1 MDLGLDGRTA
11 IVCAS
16 SQGLGRA
23 CAEALAAEGVGVV
36 VNGRDPERLAQVAAE
51 IRAATG
57 ATVTPVAAD
66 ITTPEGRDLLLG
78 AFEAPDILVTNNA
91 GPRPGNLDEITDED
105 LEAALTAH
113 YWTPVHL
120 ARAVIPGMKA
130 RSFGRIV
137 NITSAMVASPNT
149 FMLASAGARTGM
161 TAIMK
166 AISRELAPFNV
177 LVNQIQPERIDSNRQ
192 QQVARLQAEKQGISY
207 EEAREQQAAGVAMG
221 RLGRPAEIG
230 AACAFLCAARF
241 GYITGVN
248 LRLDGGSYAGLL

>member
-1 MDLGLDGRTA
+1 
-11 IVCAS
+11 
-16 SQGLGRA
+16 
-23 CAEALAAEGVGVV
+23 
-36 VNGRDPERLAQVAAE
+36 
-51 IRAATG
+51 
-57 ATVTPVAAD
+57 
-66 ITTPEGRDLLLG
+66 
-78 AFEAPDILVTNNA
+78 
-91 GPRPGNLDEITDED
+91 
-105 LEAALTAH
+105 
-113 YWTPVHL
+113 
-120 ARAVIPGMKA
+120 
-130 RSFGRIV
+130 
-137 NITSAMVASPNT
+137 MVASPNT